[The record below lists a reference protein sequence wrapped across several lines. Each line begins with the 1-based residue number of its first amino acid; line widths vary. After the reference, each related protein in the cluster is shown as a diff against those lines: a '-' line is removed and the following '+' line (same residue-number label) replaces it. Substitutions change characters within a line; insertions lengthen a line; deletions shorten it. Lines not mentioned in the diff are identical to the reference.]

1 MTKQAILILHGW
13 GSSLEHWIPVK
24 NLLKKGGY
32 QVFVPDLPGFGE
44 NPPPSKAWEID
55 DYVEW
60 VKEFCEEQNLSQI
73 FLIGHSFGGGIA
85 SKFAAKYP
93 KKVSLLILIAPA
105 IVRQKKL
112 RQYIY
117 FALSKIGKLIFS
129 LPILSFLQPA
139 AKKLLYRL
147 LGVSDYYKLFIKKE
161 LNMKETFKKII
172 KEDLQK
178 FLPQI
183 KSKTLVIWG
192 EKDKITPLGDAY
204 LIHKGILDSD
214 LKIIPEVGHIPHFK
228 VPEKLAEII
237 LQFLRS

>member
-1 MTKQAILILHGW
+1 MAKQVIIILHGW
-13 GSSLEHWIPVK
+13 GSSSEHWIPVK
-24 NLLKKGGY
+24 NILERGGY

-44 NPPPSKAWEID
+44 NPPPSKPWEID

-60 VKEFCEEQNLSQI
+60 VKEFCEKQNLSQI
-73 FLIGHSFGGGIA
+73 FLIGHSFGGGIT

-93 KKVSLLILIAPA
+93 KKVSLLVLIAPA

-112 RQYIY
+112 KQYIY
-117 FALSKIGKLIFS
+117 FVLSKIGKLIFS
-129 LPILSFLQPA
+129 LPILSFLQPL
-139 AKKLLYRL
+139 AKKLLYRF

-161 LNMKETFKKII
+161 PNMKETFKKII

-192 EKDKITPLGDAY
+192 EKDKITPLNDAY
-204 LIHKGILDSD
+204 LVHKGIPDSD
-214 LKIIPEVGHIPHFK
+214 LKIIPEVGHIPYSQ

-237 LQFLRS
+237 LRFLRS